1 MILITKPRVTSGGVY
16 TFVENI
22 TPFLGAD
29 TVVFLRGNKV
39 GNANKLL
46 RLFYSIVNP
55 FVFIKTLILRNPDEV
70 IINTSLSF
78 SCLLRD
84 GVLVFISKL
93 FQKKVLLIIHGFQ
106 EAALGHWALLKAGYF
121 RADAITVLANEFK
134 EKLRSTGYGKPVSIL
149 YNPVDK
155 ELLDQGSV
163 TISNRIV
170 NVLFM
175 ARIEKNKGVDI
186 AIEAF
191 ISAAKKFPHLKLHI
205 AGTGTEYNALL
216 SRYSSNKSIH
226 FYGFVTGAQK
236 KELLL
241 SSDLFLFPTYYE
253 GLPISILEAMSAGHY
268 IITRPVGG
276 LKDLFLKHNFGYC
289 VDSLEVKEFAKALCD
304 AIDHEADC
312 LTLRRANRKF
322 AQEHFNPARVA
333 NAIKEILNKIN
344 DEGMNSDH
352 R

>member
-121 RADAITVLANEFK
+121 RADAITVLANEFSKFAYQDRCMTCTYCVCK
-134 EKLRSTGYGKPVSIL
+134 E
-149 YNPVDK
+149 
-155 ELLDQGSV
+155 
-163 TISNRIV
+163 
-170 NVLFM
+170 
-175 ARIEKNKGVDI
+175 
-186 AIEAF
+186 
-191 ISAAKKFPHLKLHI
+191 
-205 AGTGTEYNALL
+205 
-216 SRYSSNKSIH
+216 
-226 FYGFVTGAQK
+226 
-236 KELLL
+236 
-241 SSDLFLFPTYYE
+241 
-253 GLPISILEAMSAGHY
+253 
-268 IITRPVGG
+268 
-276 LKDLFLKHNFGYC
+276 NFG
-289 VDSLEVKEFAKALCD
+289 FIRFNLCF
-304 AIDHEADC
+304 
-312 LTLRRANRKF
+312 KF
-322 AQEHFNPARVA
+322 
-333 NAIKEILNKIN
+333 LNFLV
-344 DEGMNSDH
+344 S
-352 R
+352 